1 MTMANIHGWPNTYVF
16 TKAMGEML
24 VMNMK
29 DALPLII
36 IRPTIVISTYLEPFP
51 GWIEGL
57 RTIDFVVVNYG
68 EGTVTS
74 FVGNPKTILDVIPV
88 DMVVNFMIVASMALS
103 EGLSQNLVYHI
114 GSSSRNPFKL
124 SNLVDVMYC
133 YFTNNPLINKYG
145 KPVVVA
151 KKLTLSSTRANEFNQ
166 HKVYCF
172 HESHFDAKNV
182 ESLTMVAKG
191 SASMD
196 AGFNFDPKSI
206 NWKDY
211 VMDIHFPGLVKNSIK
226 ALPIGSKIKVD
237 VTLKVKM
244 VLSHLHPTNY
254 NTYIICTD
262 LHPTNYNTYI
272 ICTGRD
278 RAIDQEEAGINH
290 VTVGQMEGTRDQLTT
305 PSQLSTLK
313 VSEGQS

>member
-1 MTMANIHGWPNTYVF
+1 
-16 TKAMGEML
+16 MGEML
-24 VMNMK
+24 VLNMK
-29 DALPLII
+29 DTLPLII

-57 RTIDFVVVNYG
+57 RTIDFVVANYG
-68 EGTVTS
+68 EGTLTS
-74 FVGNPKTILDVIPV
+74 FVGNPETILDVIPV
-88 DMVVNFMIVASMALS
+88 DMVVNFMIIASIALS

-114 GSSSRNPFKL
+114 GSSSRNPFKF

-145 KPVVVA
+145 KPVVVT

-166 HKVYCF
+166 HKKCTNLIP
-172 HESHFDAKNV
+172 SLRACTFDAKNV

-211 VMDIHFPGLVKNSIK
+211 MMDVHFPGLVKNSIK

-237 VTLKVKM
+237 VRLKVKM
-244 VLSHLHPTNY
+244 VPPNPKSSV
-254 NTYIICTD
+254 TD
-262 LHPTNYNTYI
+262 
-272 ICTGRD
+272 
-278 RAIDQEEAGINH
+278 
-290 VTVGQMEGTRDQLTT
+290 
-305 PSQLSTLK
+305 S
-313 VSEGQS
+313 